1 MIPFYVTAEYLQSL
15 TLISGVG
22 NGTAGQRCAM
32 QEVRAWLDLD
42 AASDE
47 VPACVCPVIG
57 KMIIG
62 LNDAAPAT
70 RVALLFRLPA
80 IIGTRGRPALSRARA
95 YLARDWLI
103 RVYTPAWLDRVPSLV
118 PHAAAI
124 RALGEIVDR
133 ESAVMAGPVMRAAR
147 DAARDAWDAIPSLRA
162 ASSAVP
168 RSASAAPAA
177 RDAASAAASA
187 STATTAA
194 ARAAGAA
201 ARDAAWDVARAIA
214 VAAAGDAASRHTVET
229 LQASALDLLDR
240 MLACGEHRRE
250 EKE

>member
-42 AASDE
+42 AASDD

-57 KMIIG
+57 RMVIG

-70 RVALLFRLPA
+70 RASLRSRLPA
-80 IIGTRGRPALSRARA
+80 IIGTRGSDALSRARA
-95 YLARDWLI
+95 YLALDWLI

-133 ESAVMAGPVMRAAR
+133 ESAVTAGPVMRAAG
-147 DAARDAWDAIPSLRA
+147 D
-162 ASSAVP
+162 
-168 RSASAAPAA
+168 
-177 RDAASAAASA
+177 
-187 STATTAA
+187 A
-194 ARAAGAA
+194 ARAAVRAAVRAAAGAAVPAA
-201 ARDAAWDVARAIA
+201 AR
-214 VAAAGDAASRHTVET
+214 AAAGDAARAALRPTVEA

-240 MLACGEHRRE
+240 MLACGEYRRE
-250 EKE
+250 ETK

>member
-57 KMIIG
+57 RMVIG

-70 RVALLFRLPA
+70 RASLRSRLPA
-80 IIGTRGRPALSRARA
+80 IIGTRGSDALSRARA
-95 YLARDWLI
+95 YLALDWLI

-133 ESAVMAGPVMRAAR
+133 ESAVMAGPVMR
-147 DAARDAWDAIPSLRA
+147 
-162 ASSAVP
+162 
-168 RSASAAPAA
+168 
-177 RDAASAAASA
+177 
-187 STATTAA
+187 
-194 ARAAGAA
+194 A